1 MVISMNRDDMV
12 SLRNSL
18 GTITVRCVE
27 GTVWVTVSG
36 DSTDYILSS
45 RKELTVSIKGKIVI
59 MAEKKSSIRLSR
71 PVTVGPFIR
80 LSQNAVSRNDIWQ
93 EMRPR

>member
-27 GTVWVTVSG
+27 GAVWVTVSG
-36 DSTDYILSS
+36 DRTDYILSS
-45 RKELTVSIKGKIVI
+45 GKELTVSIKGKIVI
-59 MAEKKSSIRLSR
+59 MAEMSSSLRLFR
-71 PVTVGPFIR
+71 PVTQGALLRMGLNTIPA
-80 LSQNAVSRNDIWQ
+80 NQ
-93 EMRPR
+93 EMGAR